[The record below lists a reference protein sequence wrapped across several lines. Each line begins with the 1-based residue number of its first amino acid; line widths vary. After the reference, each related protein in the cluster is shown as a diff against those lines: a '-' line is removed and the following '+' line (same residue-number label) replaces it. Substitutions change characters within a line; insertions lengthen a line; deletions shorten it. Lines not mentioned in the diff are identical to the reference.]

1 MQIFISKNKKALS
14 FIFIKYK
21 LTFIKKTFIYSKS
34 KMLSDTSTSN
44 AAKSQEKVLNIDRKR
59 ALWIVVCQSVILIS
73 YVTFMLFNSSK
84 FTTVSVVLMSIM
96 VQ

>member
-1 MQIFISKNKKALS
+1 
-14 FIFIKYK
+14 
-21 LTFIKKTFIYSKS
+21 
-34 KMLSDTSTSN
+34 MLSDTSTSN